1 MKKNI
6 AKFALNLRHSRDEG
20 EFGIRIRER
29 TGNKMGYFRMQ
40 MTNLEQHLAT
50 VAKEEKT
57 AEKHKA
63 FREKEVSYYINVN
76 QGTVA
81 LT

>member
-1 MKKNI
+1 
-6 AKFALNLRHSRDEG
+6 
-20 EFGIRIRER
+20 
-29 TGNKMGYFRMQ
+29 MQ